1 MKERLTRI
9 VEIRRI
15 GHARPDMVKSIL
27 AAGACIRADPRARA
41 SGEMGEVAKR
51 REAAEQAEPA
61 LLLTRT
67 GTIGP
72 PQPEG
77 RPALGEHTCDV
88 AGIGDAIDRRHGQPQ
103 QGPAKA
109 GDKGGGVIDE
119 GGGDLDSKG
128 LHFPGLQVKLNNVHM
143 SSLKMNNV
151 QEESRRDQRKFR
163 RRLHIVEIARG
174 IISAK
179 GLRSLKVRDVAEAA
193 GCSVGSVYNEFGDFD
208 GVILT
213 VNRETVQALTA
224 RLRAVPAEDPVRQL
238 YGLAE
243 TYLDFFA
250 AHANLLRSLFEHRM
264 EDDRPYPDDI
274 LQMVMDAF
282 ALMHPPLVRLLP
294 DADDVKIALLSRT
307 LFSAVHGI
315 ISLGLEERMVAVP
328 PQMLRQQIEQFVDTH
343 LAGLGILPLR

>member
-1 MKERLTRI
+1 M
-9 VEIRRI
+9 
-15 GHARPDMVKSIL
+15 RP
-27 AAGACIRADPRARA
+27 A
-41 SGEMGEVAKR
+41 SGEMGEVAKG
-51 REAAEQAEPA
+51 REAAKQAEPA
-61 LLLTRT
+61 ALVTRA
-67 GTIGP
+67 GAARP
-72 PQPEG
+72 PHPEG
-77 RPALGEHTCDV
+77 RAALGEHAGNV
-88 AGIGDAIDRRHGQPQ
+88 AGIGDTIDRGHGEPK
-103 QGPAKA
+103 QGTAKS
-109 GDKGGGVIDE
+109 GHQSSGVVDE
-119 GGGDLDSKG
+119 SGGDINSEG
-128 LHFPGLQVKLNNVHM
+128 LHFDHLRVNLNNVHV

-151 QEESRRDQRKFR
+151 QEESPRDQKKNR
-163 RRLHIVEIARG
+163 RRLQILEIARS
-174 IISAK
+174 IIATK

-224 RLRAVPAEDPVRQL
+224 RLRGVPAEDPVRQL

-250 AHANLLRSLFEHRM
+250 EHANLLRSLFEHRM

-282 ALMHPPLVRLLP
+282 ALMHPPLVRVLP

-315 ISLGLEERMVAVP
+315 ISLGLEERMIAVP
-328 PQMLRQQIEQFVDTH
+328 PQMLRQQVEQFIDVH
-343 LAGLGILPLR
+343 LAGLGILPGPA

>member
-1 MKERLTRI
+1 
-9 VEIRRI
+9 
-15 GHARPDMVKSIL
+15 
-27 AAGACIRADPRARA
+27 
-41 SGEMGEVAKR
+41 MGEVAKG

-61 LLLTRT
+61 AFVTAT
-67 GTIGP
+67 GTVGP
-72 PQPEG
+72 PHPEG
-77 RPALGEHTCDV
+77 RAAFSEHAGNV
-88 AGIGDAIDRRHGQPQ
+88 AGICDAVDRGHDEPQ
-103 QGPAKA
+103 QGAAKSTHESR
-109 GDKGGGVIDE
+109 GVVDE
-119 GGGDLDSKG
+119 SGGDINSEG
-128 LHFPGLQVKLNNVHM
+128 LHFAGLRVKLNNVHVG
-143 SSLKMNNV
+143 SLKMNNV
-151 QEESRRDQRKFR
+151 QEESSRDQKKNR
-163 RRLHIVEIARG
+163 RRLQILEIARG
-174 IISAK
+174 IIATK

-213 VNRETVQALTA
+213 VNRETVQALTV
-224 RLRAVPAEDPVRQL
+224 RLGRVPAEDPVRQL
-238 YGLAE
+238 YGLAA

-328 PQMLRQQIEQFVDTH
+328 PQMLRQQVEQFVDVH
-343 LAGLGILPLR
+343 LAGLGILPRR